1 MTERVF
7 PDVKFVDEPEPMPK
21 GAELVYATDPA
32 SNEGDFT
39 TAVGGYID
47 SQGVFHLQEV
57 SVVRRNP
64 QQRIKELRT
73 KNQKTMKDYVLH
85 AALILL
91 AVVLVVNAIH
101 AAAVAR
107 RIRRSVRETRDAVN
121 AVAVGQKWRR
131 TVRDYDSDPW
141 TAPFTVNLRVEEIRY
156 ASNGDK
162 WCRCVEETDG
172 SETRLP
178 AEELVDDYEQ
188 YE

>member
-7 PDVKFVDEPEPMPK
+7 PDVKFVDEPAQMPK

-73 KNQKTMKDYVLH
+73 KIKNRK
-85 AALILL
+85 
-91 AVVLVVNAIH
+91 
-101 AAAVAR
+101 R
-107 RIRRSVRETRDAVN
+107 
-121 AVAVGQKWRR
+121 
-131 TVRDYDSDPW
+131 
-141 TAPFTVNLRVEEIRY
+141 
-156 ASNGDK
+156 
-162 WCRCVEETDG
+162 
-172 SETRLP
+172 
-178 AEELVDDYEQ
+178 
-188 YE
+188 